1 MVTEH
6 LYKEMCCLFFFFQG
20 FSVVCCFSLT
30 NGLPSYVE
38 GQEKIMASDAK
49 LKQQLAQK

>member
-6 LYKEMCCLFFFFQG
+6 LYKEMCFVFFFKG

-30 NGLPSYVE
+30 NGLPSYFE
-38 GQEKIMASDAK
+38 EQEK
-49 LKQQLAQK
+49 LWLAMQN